1 MTQTV
6 SRFWI
11 RWLMVILIIMI
22 VMGLALVF
30 TPFVDMTLGSHYYN
44 TYFDYDAYSVIS
56 DGDMRFQTFLYGVS
70 GAVMASWSIVMLFL
84 AIFPLRQGQR
94 WAWFAIVIS
103 TIVWFIG
110 DSYISIATGFALH
123 AGLNLSV
130 FIPLMIPLAMTYK
143 QTH

>member
-1 MTQTV
+1 MTATV

-11 RWLMVILIIMI
+11 RWLMLILVVMI

-30 TPFVDMTLGSHYYN
+30 TPFVEATVGSYYYN

-70 GAVMASWSIVMLFL
+70 GAVMASWAIVMLFL
-84 AIFPLRQGQR
+84 ALFPLRQGQR
-94 WAWFAIVIS
+94 WAWFAIFIS

-110 DSYISIATGFALH
+110 DGYASVASGFTIH
-123 AGLNLSV
+123 AVINLGV
-130 FIPLMIPLAMTYK
+130 FIPLMIPLAATYK
-143 QTH
+143 HTR